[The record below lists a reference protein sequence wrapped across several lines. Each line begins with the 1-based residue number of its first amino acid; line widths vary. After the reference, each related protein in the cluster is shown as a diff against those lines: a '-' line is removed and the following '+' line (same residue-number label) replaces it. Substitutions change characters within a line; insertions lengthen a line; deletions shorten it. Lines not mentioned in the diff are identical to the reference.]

1 MRLLHQPVLTAG
13 IKRDDLNQLH
23 SQAAI
28 WQHRPRINVESLQQ
42 HLTQSLQQ
50 ESQRRQQ
57 DERPYALL
65 QAFLDQVGIHLHY
78 STGNSA

>member
-1 MRLLHQPVLTAG
+1 MRLLHQPVVTALV
-13 IKRDDLNQLH
+13 KREDLNQLH
-23 SQAAI
+23 TLAAI

-50 ESQRRQQ
+50 EGQRQHQ

-65 QAFLDQVGIHLHY
+65 QAFLDQV
-78 STGNSA
+78 ST